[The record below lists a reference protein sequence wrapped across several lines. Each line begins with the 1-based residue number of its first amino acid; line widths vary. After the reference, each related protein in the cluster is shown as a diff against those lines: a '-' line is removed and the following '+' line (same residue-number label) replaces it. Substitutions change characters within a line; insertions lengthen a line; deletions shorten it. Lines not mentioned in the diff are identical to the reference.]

1 MTKSKSSSRTPKSAP
16 STSDSKE
23 PTGLDSKVTIS
34 ASANESST
42 TQKAQPTAK
51 EDLLD
56 VTASPEEAES
66 APKSSRKQKLEF
78 EGSMSR
84 AEAFAQLEA
93 IAKGLEKGSIE
104 LQAKG
109 QTVELSPSHH
119 FDLELKASTKGSKER
134 ISIELAWRA
143 DCEPE
148 QKLKVI
154 VDENAE
160 S

>member
-16 STSDSKE
+16 STNDNKESKDQE
-23 PTGLDSKVTIS
+23 PKVNIS
-34 ASANESST
+34 ASANESAA
-42 TQKAQPTAK
+42 TQADKEPSKAK
-51 EDLLD
+51 EELLD
-56 VTASPEEAES
+56 VAASPEEAES
-66 APKSSRKQKLEF
+66 APKNSRKQKLEF

-154 VDENAE
+154 VDED